1 MNKIEIKN
9 GHELYID
16 GKKISPVKSQ
26 AVYNHSPDGFS
37 FGYGG
42 SGPAQA
48 ALAILME
55 FTKTNIAQSLYQ
67 YFKWDH
73 VAKWKKP
80 DMEIEIDIPAWIR
93 ESGGK

>member
-1 MNKIEIKN
+1 ME
-9 GHELYID
+9 GHILYID
-16 GKKISPVKSQ
+16 GNYISPRESQ
-26 AVYNHSPDGFS
+26 KVYNHSPDGFS

-67 YFKWDH
+67 YFKWEY
-73 VAKWKKP
+73 VAKWKEP
-80 DMEIEIDIPAWIR
+80 DMEVEIDVLAWIK
-93 ESGGK
+93 EQV